1 VDGVTVKFAFSF
13 EVERTEDGGFQ
24 YMLDDNGLRIGSR
37 KHSNVTSLLDEFRR
51 QGFPLL
57 AQRNRFGIV
66 EQPGRNDPCPCGSGE
81 KYKHCCIQRDQI
93 RRHVRKRRR

>member
-57 AQRNRFGIV
+57 AQRNRF
-66 EQPGRNDPCPCGSGE
+66 D

-93 RRHVRKRRR
+93 RRHVRKRRP